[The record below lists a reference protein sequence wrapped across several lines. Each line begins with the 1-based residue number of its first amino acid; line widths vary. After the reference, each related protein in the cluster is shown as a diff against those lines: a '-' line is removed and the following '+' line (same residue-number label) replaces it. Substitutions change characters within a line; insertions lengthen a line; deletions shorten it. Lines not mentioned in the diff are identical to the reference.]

1 MKMWLDVNELS
12 LNIDKT
18 NFVIFKSP
26 QHFSP
31 ETTTIRIGNLPVKQ
45 TCYVKFLGVLSD
57 ENLSWKYHLTEL
69 SKKLARTCGMFFKVR
84 HFLPINVLICLYNSL
99 FSPFLQYGIL
109 VWGLTYDTY
118 INPVFLLQK
127 RVVRAISFV
136 HFTAPSL
143 PIFSDLKILKLHDLF
158 QLKLLSFV
166 YDCVNRTSPSC
177 FHSFFDLVESVHR
190 CGTRQVTKKDI
201 FLTQKNTLQYGIRS
215 VRFFGAKC
223 WNQGRIQTIATVA
236 RA

>member
-1 MKMWLDVNELS
+1 MH
-12 LNIDKT
+12 
-18 NFVIFKSP
+18 FGKS
-26 QHFSP
+26 
-31 ETTTIRIGNLPVKQ
+31 INLQRVAN
-45 TCYVKFLGVLSD
+45 FLGTFSLFQIKLMKQLYDSKMHHPTHQSYFVNSD
-57 ENLSWKYHLTEL
+57 E
-69 SKKLARTCGMFFKVR
+69 
-84 HFLPINVLICLYNSL
+84 INSL
-99 FSPFLQYGIL
+99 K
-109 VWGLTYDTY
+109 LTFFA
-118 INPVFLLQK
+118 IFLLQK

-136 HFTAPSL
+136 HFTAPSS

-190 CGTRQVTKKDI
+190 YGTRQVTKKDI

-223 WNQGRIQTIATVA
+223 WNDIPVDIKRSPSANIFPQKLKAFLFQNHYKS
-236 RA
+236 